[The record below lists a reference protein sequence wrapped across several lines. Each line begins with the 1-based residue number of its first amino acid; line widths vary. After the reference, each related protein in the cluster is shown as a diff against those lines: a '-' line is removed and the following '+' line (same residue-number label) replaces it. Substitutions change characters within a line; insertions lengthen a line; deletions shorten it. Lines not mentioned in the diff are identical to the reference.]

1 MGSRVCL
8 MILTSLANSASISSA
23 RTTPSGRNTAES
35 TPTCGFGYARQGM
48 VAPVEVKWDEKP
60 VTDGRA
66 TVRCTYQGKVKIYQ
80 IN

>member
-1 MGSRVCL
+1 MKRLLGL
-8 MILTSLANSASISSA
+8 PLLFWAA
-23 RTTPSGRNTAES
+23 
-35 TPTCGFGYARQGM
+35 
-48 VAPVEVKWDEKP
+48 APVEVKWDEKP